1 MHMYVYELH
10 FDLSFVAF
18 VVCTAKTS
26 CLHPS
31 RRMKRKNKHADETF
45 FLATARTNE
54 KKTKIIVIN
63 TRLTRKKINRS
74 SCAIGHAII
83 IIARERRII

>member
-1 MHMYVYELH
+1 MHMYVYALH
-10 FDLSFVAF
+10 FALSFVAF

-45 FLATARTNE
+45 FLATRTNE
-54 KKTKIIVIN
+54 KNKDHRYKYPPYAE
-63 TRLTRKKINRS
+63 KKS
-74 SCAIGHAII
+74 
-83 IIARERRII
+83 IARPAPSVMPLSLSPESVE